1 MFRGMAASCIFRKA
15 LTYMAALCV
24 FYGRHTGG
32 SDEKTIL
39 KNSRGGKNEKV
50 YRKADGVLKLFD
62 KSGKLLREIKM

>member
-1 MFRGMAASCIFRKA
+1 MAAFF
-15 LTYMAALCV
+15 V

-39 KNSRGGKNEKV
+39 KNSRGGKNEKICC
-50 YRKADGVLKLFD
+50 KADGMLKLFD